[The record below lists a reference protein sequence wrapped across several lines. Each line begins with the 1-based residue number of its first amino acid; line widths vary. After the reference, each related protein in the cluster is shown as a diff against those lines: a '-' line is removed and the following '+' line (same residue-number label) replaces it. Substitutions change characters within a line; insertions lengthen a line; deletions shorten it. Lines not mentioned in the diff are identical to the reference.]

1 MMKNRMFKHLHRWL
15 VDRPFK
21 KGKVICGRYEI
32 IDVLGMGSYG
42 ITYVAND
49 IVQQKKVVV
58 KQLRKTKQRT
68 SQGLKSY
75 HYEEKL
81 LSQLNHPQI
90 PSLYEAIE
98 TDEGCFLVM
107 ELIQGKTFE
116 DLIFEEKC
124 VYTEEQALNIL
135 LNILDVVSA
144 IHEQGIVD
152 RDLRIPNIIDVNG
165 TIYVIDFGLA
175 RFLGDHEETS
185 TLIEEQQFMRQTSA
199 ASDIYALGHFLL
211 FLLYSGYELTEKQER
226 SWEQEL
232 HLSAPIKTIIQKML
246 RADESY
252 ESIKS
257 LQKDIYDYINSKNS
271 GRGKY
276 GAI

>member
-1 MMKNRMFKHLHRWL
+1 MMKNRMFKYLYRWL

-75 HYEEKL
+75 HYEAKL

-90 PSLYEAIE
+90 PSLYEAIK

-107 ELIQGKTFE
+107 ELIRGKTFE

-144 IHEQGIVD
+144 IHEQGIVH

-211 FLLYSGYELTEKQER
+211 FLLYSGYEPTEQQER

-276 GAI
+276 GTI

>member
-1 MMKNRMFKHLHRWL
+1 MFKHFHRWL

-21 KGKVICGRYEI
+21 KGTVICERYEI
-32 IDVLGMGSYG
+32 INVLGMGSYG
-42 ITYVAND
+42 ITYVASD
-49 IVQQKKVVV
+49 IVQQKEVVI

-68 SQGLKSY
+68 PQGLKSF
-75 HYEEKL
+75 HYEAKL
-81 LSQLNHPQI
+81 LSQLDHPQI
-90 PSLYEAIE
+90 PSLYEAVEI
-98 TDEGCFLVM
+98 DEGCFLVM

-116 DLIFEEKC
+116 DLIFEEKR
-124 VYTEEQALNIL
+124 VYTEEKALDIL
-135 LNILDVVSA
+135 LDILKVVSV
-144 IHEQGIVD
+144 IHEQGIVH

-175 RFLGDHEETS
+175 RFLGAHEETS
-185 TLIEEQQFMRQTSA
+185 SLIEEQQFMRQTLV

-211 FLLYSGYELTEKQER
+211 FLLYSGYEPTDKQEK

-232 HLSAPIKTIIQKML
+232 SLSAPIKTIIQKML
-246 RADESY
+246 RADEAY

-271 GRGKY
+271 GREKH

>member
-1 MMKNRMFKHLHRWL
+1 MFKHFHRWL

-21 KGKVICGRYEI
+21 KGTVICERYEI
-32 IDVLGMGSYG
+32 INILGMGSYG
-42 ITYVAND
+42 ITYVASD
-49 IVQQKKVVV
+49 IVQQKEVVI

-68 SQGLKSY
+68 PQGLKSF
-75 HYEEKL
+75 HYEAKL
-81 LSQLNHPQI
+81 LSQLDHPQI
-90 PSLYEAIE
+90 PSLYEAVEI
-98 TDEGCFLVM
+98 DEGCFLVM

-124 VYTEEQALNIL
+124 VYTEEKALVIL
-135 LNILDVVSA
+135 LDILEVVSA
-144 IHEQGIVD
+144 IHEQGIVH

-175 RFLGDHEETS
+175 RFLGAHEETS
-185 TLIEEQQFMRQTSA
+185 SLIEEQQFMRQTSV

-211 FLLYSGYELTEKQER
+211 FLLYSGYEPTEKQEK

-232 HLSAPIKTIIQKML
+232 SLSAPIKTIIQKML
-246 RADESY
+246 RADEAY

-271 GRGKY
+271 GREKH

>member
-49 IVQQKKVVV
+49 IVQQKEVVV

-75 HYEEKL
+75 HYEAKL

-116 DLIFEEKC
+116 GLIFEEKC
-124 VYTEEQALNIL
+124 VYTEEQALDIL

-144 IHEQGIVD
+144 IHEQGIVH

-211 FLLYSGYELTEKQER
+211 FLLYSGYEPTEKQER

-232 HLSAPIKTIIQKML
+232 SLSTPIKIIIQKML

>member
-1 MMKNRMFKHLHRWL
+1 MFKHLHRWL

-21 KGKVICGRYEI
+21 KGKVICGHYEI

-68 SQGLKSY
+68 PQGLKSY
-75 HYEEKL
+75 HYEAKL

-124 VYTEEQALNIL
+124 VYTEEQALDIL
-135 LNILDVVSA
+135 LDILKVVSA
-144 IHEQGIVD
+144 IHEQGIVH

-211 FLLYSGYELTEKQER
+211 FLLYSGYEPTEKQER

-232 HLSAPIKTIIQKML
+232 SLSPPIKTIIQKML

-257 LQKDIYDYINSKNS
+257 LQKDIYDYINSKNL

>member
-1 MMKNRMFKHLHRWL
+1 MFKHLHRWL

-21 KGKVICGRYEI
+21 KGTVICERYEI
-32 IDVLGMGSYG
+32 INVLGMGSYG
-42 ITYVAND
+42 ITYVASD
-49 IVQQKKVVV
+49 IVQQKEVVI

-68 SQGLKSY
+68 PQGLKSF
-75 HYEEKL
+75 HYEAKL
-81 LSQLNHPQI
+81 LSQLDHPQI
-90 PSLYEAIE
+90 PSLYEAVEI
-98 TDEGCFLVM
+98 DEGCFLVM

-116 DLIFEEKC
+116 DLIFEEKR
-124 VYTEEQALNIL
+124 VYTEEKALDIL
-135 LNILDVVSA
+135 LDILKVVSV
-144 IHEQGIVD
+144 IHEQGIVH

-175 RFLGDHEETS
+175 RFLGAHEETS
-185 TLIEEQQFMRQTSA
+185 SLIEEQQFMRQTSV

-211 FLLYSGYELTEKQER
+211 FLLYSGYEPTDKQEK

-232 HLSAPIKTIIQKML
+232 SLSAPIKTIIQKML
-246 RADESY
+246 RADEAY

-271 GRGKY
+271 GREKH

>member
-1 MMKNRMFKHLHRWL
+1 MKNRMFKHFHRWL

-21 KGKVICGRYEI
+21 KGTVICERYEI
-32 IDVLGMGSYG
+32 INVLGMGSYG
-42 ITYVAND
+42 ITYVASD
-49 IVQQKKVVV
+49 IVQQKEVVI

-68 SQGLKSY
+68 PQGLKSF
-75 HYEEKL
+75 HYEAKL
-81 LSQLNHPQI
+81 LSQLDHPQI
-90 PSLYEAIE
+90 PSLYEAVEI
-98 TDEGCFLVM
+98 DEGCFLVM

-116 DLIFEEKC
+116 DLIFEEKR
-124 VYTEEQALNIL
+124 VYTEEKALDIL
-135 LNILDVVSA
+135 LDILKVVSV
-144 IHEQGIVD
+144 IHEQGIVH

-175 RFLGDHEETS
+175 RFLGAHEETS
-185 TLIEEQQFMRQTSA
+185 SLIEEQQFMRQTSV

-211 FLLYSGYELTEKQER
+211 FLLYSGYEPTDKQEK

-232 HLSAPIKTIIQKML
+232 SLSAPIKTIIQKML
-246 RADESY
+246 RADEAY

-271 GRGKY
+271 GREKH

>member
-21 KGKVICGRYEI
+21 KGKVICGRYKI

-49 IVQQKKVVV
+49 IVQQKEVVV

-75 HYEEKL
+75 HYEAEL

-144 IHEQGIVD
+144 IHEQGIVH

-211 FLLYSGYELTEKQER
+211 FLLYSGYEPTEKQER

-232 HLSAPIKTIIQKML
+232 SLSIPIKAIIQKML

-252 ESIKS
+252 ESVKS

>member
-1 MMKNRMFKHLHRWL
+1 MMKNRMFKYLYRWL

-75 HYEEKL
+75 HYEAKL

-90 PSLYEAIE
+90 PSLYEAIK

-107 ELIQGKTFE
+107 ELIRGKTFE

-144 IHEQGIVD
+144 IHEQGIVH

-165 TIYVIDFGLA
+165 AIYVIDFGLA

-211 FLLYSGYELTEKQER
+211 FLLYSGYEPTEQQER

>member
-1 MMKNRMFKHLHRWL
+1 MFKHFHRWL

-21 KGKVICGRYEI
+21 KGTVICERYEI
-32 IDVLGMGSYG
+32 INILGMGSYG
-42 ITYVAND
+42 ITYVASD
-49 IVQQKKVVV
+49 IVQQKEVVI

-68 SQGLKSY
+68 PQGLKSF
-75 HYEEKL
+75 HYEAKL
-81 LSQLNHPQI
+81 LSQLDHPQI
-90 PSLYEAIE
+90 PSLYEAVEI
-98 TDEGCFLVM
+98 DEGCFLVM

-124 VYTEEQALNIL
+124 VYTEEKALVIL
-135 LNILDVVSA
+135 LDILEVVSA
-144 IHEQGIVD
+144 IHEQGIVH
-152 RDLRIPNIIDVNG
+152 RDLRIPNILDVKG

-175 RFLGDHEETS
+175 RFSGDHEETS
-185 TLIEEQQFMRQTSA
+185 SLIEEQQFMRQTSV

-211 FLLYSGYELTEKQER
+211 FLLYSGYEPTEKQEK

-232 HLSAPIKTIIQKML
+232 SLSAPIKTIIQKML
-246 RADESY
+246 RADEPY
-252 ESIKS
+252 ESIQS

-271 GRGKY
+271 GREKH

>member
-1 MMKNRMFKHLHRWL
+1 MMKNRMFKYLYRWL

-75 HYEEKL
+75 HYEAKL

-90 PSLYEAIE
+90 PSLYEAIK

-107 ELIQGKTFE
+107 ELIRGKTFE

-144 IHEQGIVD
+144 IHEQGIVH

-211 FLLYSGYELTEKQER
+211 FLLYSGYEPTEQQER

>member
-1 MMKNRMFKHLHRWL
+1 MKNRMFKHFHRWL
-15 VDRPFK
+15 VDRPFR
-21 KGKVICGRYEI
+21 KGTVICERYEI
-32 IDVLGMGSYG
+32 INVLGMGSYG
-42 ITYVAND
+42 ITYVASD
-49 IVQQKKVVV
+49 IVQQKEVVI

-68 SQGLKSY
+68 PQGLKSF
-75 HYEEKL
+75 HYEAKL
-81 LSQLNHPQI
+81 LSQLDHPQI
-90 PSLYEAIE
+90 PSLYEAVEI
-98 TDEGCFLVM
+98 DEGCFLVM

-116 DLIFEEKC
+116 DLIFEEKR
-124 VYTEEQALNIL
+124 VYTEEKALDIL
-135 LNILDVVSA
+135 LDILKVVSV
-144 IHEQGIVD
+144 IHEQGIVH

-175 RFLGDHEETS
+175 RFLGAHEETS
-185 TLIEEQQFMRQTSA
+185 SLIEEQQFMRQTSV

-211 FLLYSGYELTEKQER
+211 FLLYSGYEPTDKQEK

-232 HLSAPIKTIIQKML
+232 SLSAPIKTIIQKML
-246 RADESY
+246 RADEAY

-271 GRGKY
+271 GREKH

>member
-1 MMKNRMFKHLHRWL
+1 MKNRMFKHFHRWL

-21 KGKVICGRYEI
+21 KGTVICECYEI
-32 IDVLGMGSYG
+32 INVLGMGSYG
-42 ITYVAND
+42 ITYVASD
-49 IVQQKKVVV
+49 IVQQKEVVI

-68 SQGLKSY
+68 PQGLKSF
-75 HYEEKL
+75 HYEAKL
-81 LSQLNHPQI
+81 LSQLDHPQI
-90 PSLYEAIE
+90 PSLYEAVEI
-98 TDEGCFLVM
+98 DEGCFLVM

-116 DLIFEEKC
+116 DLIFEEKR
-124 VYTEEQALNIL
+124 VYTEEKALDIL
-135 LNILDVVSA
+135 LDILKVVSV
-144 IHEQGIVD
+144 IHEQGIVH

-175 RFLGDHEETS
+175 RFLGAHEETS
-185 TLIEEQQFMRQTSA
+185 SLIEEQQFMRQTSV

-211 FLLYSGYELTEKQER
+211 FLLYSGYEPTDKQEK

-232 HLSAPIKTIIQKML
+232 SLSAPIKTIIQKML
-246 RADESY
+246 RADEAY

-271 GRGKY
+271 GREKH

>member
-1 MMKNRMFKHLHRWL
+1 MMKNRMFKYLYRWL

-75 HYEEKL
+75 HYEAKL

-144 IHEQGIVD
+144 IHEQGIVH

-211 FLLYSGYELTEKQER
+211 FLLYSGYESTEKQER

>member
-1 MMKNRMFKHLHRWL
+1 MKNRMFKHFHRWL

-21 KGKVICGRYEI
+21 KGTVICERYEI
-32 IDVLGMGSYG
+32 INILGMGSYG
-42 ITYVAND
+42 ITYVASD
-49 IVQQKKVVV
+49 IVQQKEVVI

-68 SQGLKSY
+68 PQGLKSF
-75 HYEEKL
+75 HYEAKL
-81 LSQLNHPQI
+81 LSQLDHPQI

-98 TDEGCFLVM
+98 IDEGCFLVM

-124 VYTEEQALNIL
+124 VYTEEKALVIL
-135 LNILDVVSA
+135 LDILEVVSA
-144 IHEQGIVD
+144 IHEQGIVH
-152 RDLRIPNIIDVNG
+152 RDLRIPNILDVKG

-175 RFLGDHEETS
+175 RFLGDYEETS
-185 TLIEEQQFMRQTSA
+185 SLIEEQQFMRQTSV

-211 FLLYSGYELTEKQER
+211 FLLYSGYEPTEKQEK

-232 HLSAPIKTIIQKML
+232 SLSAPIKTIIQKML
-246 RADESY
+246 RADEPY
-252 ESIKS
+252 ESIQS

-271 GRGKY
+271 GREKH

>member
-68 SQGLKSY
+68 PQGLKSY
-75 HYEEKL
+75 HYEAKL

-144 IHEQGIVD
+144 IHEQGIVH

-211 FLLYSGYELTEKQER
+211 FLLYSGYEPTEQQER

>member
-1 MMKNRMFKHLHRWL
+1 MKNRMFKHLHRWL

-21 KGKVICGRYEI
+21 KGTVICERYEI
-32 IDVLGMGSYG
+32 INVLGMGSYG
-42 ITYVAND
+42 ITYVASD
-49 IVQQKKVVV
+49 IVQQKEVVI

-68 SQGLKSY
+68 PQGLKSF
-75 HYEEKL
+75 HYEAKL
-81 LSQLNHPQI
+81 LSQLDHPQI
-90 PSLYEAIE
+90 PSLYEAVEI
-98 TDEGCFLVM
+98 DEGCFLVM

-116 DLIFEEKC
+116 DLIFEEKR
-124 VYTEEQALNIL
+124 VYTEEKALDIL
-135 LNILDVVSA
+135 LDILKVVSV
-144 IHEQGIVD
+144 IHEQGIVH

-175 RFLGDHEETS
+175 RFLGAHEETS
-185 TLIEEQQFMRQTSA
+185 SLIEEQQFMRQTSV

-211 FLLYSGYELTEKQER
+211 FLLYSGYEPTDKQEK

-232 HLSAPIKTIIQKML
+232 SLSAPIKTIIQKML
-246 RADESY
+246 RADEAY

-271 GRGKY
+271 GREKH

>member
-1 MMKNRMFKHLHRWL
+1 MMKNRMFKYLYRWL

-75 HYEEKL
+75 HYEAKL

-144 IHEQGIVD
+144 IHEQGIVH

-175 RFLGDHEETS
+175 RFLGDHEEIS

-199 ASDIYALGHFLL
+199 ASDIYELGHFLL
-211 FLLYSGYELTEKQER
+211 FLLYSGYEPTEQQER

>member
-1 MMKNRMFKHLHRWL
+1 MMKNRMFKYFYRWL

-49 IVQQKKVVV
+49 IVQQKKVVI

-75 HYEEKL
+75 HYEAKL

-90 PSLYEAIE
+90 PSLYEAVE

-144 IHEQGIVD
+144 IHEQGIVH

-211 FLLYSGYELTEKQER
+211 FLLYSGYEPTEQQER

>member
-75 HYEEKL
+75 HYEAKL

-144 IHEQGIVD
+144 IHEQGIVH

-211 FLLYSGYELTEKQER
+211 FLLYSGYEPTEQQER

>member
-1 MMKNRMFKHLHRWL
+1 MKNRMFKHFHRWL

-21 KGKVICGRYEI
+21 KGTVICERYEI
-32 IDVLGMGSYG
+32 INVLGMGSYG
-42 ITYVAND
+42 ITYVASD
-49 IVQQKKVVV
+49 IVQQKEVVI

-68 SQGLKSY
+68 PQGLKSF
-75 HYEEKL
+75 HYEAKL
-81 LSQLNHPQI
+81 LSQLDHPQI
-90 PSLYEAIE
+90 PSLYEAVEI
-98 TDEGCFLVM
+98 DEGCFLVM

-116 DLIFEEKC
+116 DLIFEEKR
-124 VYTEEQALNIL
+124 VYTEEKALDIL
-135 LNILDVVSA
+135 LDILKVVSV
-144 IHEQGIVD
+144 IHEQGIVH

-175 RFLGDHEETS
+175 RFLGAHEETS
-185 TLIEEQQFMRQTSA
+185 SLIEEQQFMRQTLV

-211 FLLYSGYELTEKQER
+211 FLLYSGYEPTDKQEK

-232 HLSAPIKTIIQKML
+232 SLSAPIKTIIQKML
-246 RADESY
+246 RADEAY

-271 GRGKY
+271 GREKH

>member
-1 MMKNRMFKHLHRWL
+1 MKNRMFKHFHRWL

-21 KGKVICGRYEI
+21 KGTVICERYEI
-32 IDVLGMGSYG
+32 INILGMGSYG
-42 ITYVAND
+42 ITYVASD
-49 IVQQKKVVV
+49 IVQQKEIVI

-68 SQGLKSY
+68 PQGLKSF
-75 HYEEKL
+75 HYEAKL
-81 LSQLNHPQI
+81 LSQLDHPQI
-90 PSLYEAIE
+90 PSLYEAVEI
-98 TDEGCFLVM
+98 DEGCFLVM

-124 VYTEEQALNIL
+124 VYTEEKALVIL
-135 LNILDVVSA
+135 LDILEVVSA
-144 IHEQGIVD
+144 IHEQGIVH
-152 RDLRIPNIIDVNG
+152 RDLRIPNILDVKG

-185 TLIEEQQFMRQTSA
+185 SLIEEQQFMRQTSV

-211 FLLYSGYELTEKQER
+211 FLLYSGYEPTEKQEK

-232 HLSAPIKTIIQKML
+232 SLSAPIKTIIQKML
-246 RADESY
+246 RADEPY
-252 ESIKS
+252 ESIQS

-271 GRGKY
+271 GREKH

>member
-75 HYEEKL
+75 HYEAKL

-90 PSLYEAIE
+90 PSLYEAIK

-107 ELIQGKTFE
+107 ELIRGKTFE

-144 IHEQGIVD
+144 IHEQGIVH

-211 FLLYSGYELTEKQER
+211 FLLYSGYEPTEKQER

-232 HLSAPIKTIIQKML
+232 SLSIPIKTIIQKML

>member
-1 MMKNRMFKHLHRWL
+1 MNKRMFKYLHRWL
-15 VDRPFK
+15 VDRPLK
-21 KGKVICGRYEI
+21 KGKVICEHYEI
-32 IDVLGMGSYG
+32 INVLGMGSYG

-75 HYEEKL
+75 YYEAKL
-81 LSQLNHPQI
+81 LSQLNHPQV
-90 PSLYEAIE
+90 PSLYEAVE

-124 VYTEEQALNIL
+124 VYTEERALKIL
-135 LNILDVVSA
+135 LDILDVVSV
-144 IHEQGIVD
+144 IHEQGIVH

-185 TLIEEQQFMRQTSA
+185 SLIEEQQYMRQTSV

-211 FLLYSGYELTEKQER
+211 FLLYSGYEPTEKQER

-232 HLSAPIKTIIQKML
+232 SLSAPIKTVIQKML

-257 LQKDIYDYINSKNS
+257 LQKDIYNYMNSKNS

>member
-68 SQGLKSY
+68 PQGLKSY
-75 HYEEKL
+75 HYEAKL

-116 DLIFEEKC
+116 GLIFEEKC
-124 VYTEEQALNIL
+124 VYTEEQALDIL
-135 LNILDVVSA
+135 LDILKVVSA
-144 IHEQGIVD
+144 IHEQGIVH

-211 FLLYSGYELTEKQER
+211 FLLYSGYEPTEKQER

-232 HLSAPIKTIIQKML
+232 SLSTPIKIIIQKML

>member
-1 MMKNRMFKHLHRWL
+1 MKNRMFKHFHRWL

-21 KGKVICGRYEI
+21 KGTVICERYEI
-32 IDVLGMGSYG
+32 INVLGMGSYG
-42 ITYVAND
+42 ITYVASD
-49 IVQQKKVVV
+49 IVQQKEVVI

-68 SQGLKSY
+68 PQGLKSF
-75 HYEEKL
+75 HYEAKL
-81 LSQLNHPQI
+81 LSQLDHPQI
-90 PSLYEAIE
+90 PSLYEAVEI
-98 TDEGCFLVM
+98 DEGCFLVM
-107 ELIQGKTFE
+107 ELIQGQTFE
-116 DLIFEEKC
+116 DLIFEEKR
-124 VYTEEQALNIL
+124 VYTEEKALDIL
-135 LNILDVVSA
+135 LDILKVVSV
-144 IHEQGIVD
+144 IHEQGIVH

-175 RFLGDHEETS
+175 RFLGAHEETS
-185 TLIEEQQFMRQTSA
+185 SLIEEQQFMRQTSV

-211 FLLYSGYELTEKQER
+211 FLLYSGYEPTDKQEK

-232 HLSAPIKTIIQKML
+232 SLSAPIKTIIQKML
-246 RADESY
+246 RADEAY

-271 GRGKY
+271 GREKH

>member
-1 MMKNRMFKHLHRWL
+1 MKNRMFKHFHRWL

-21 KGKVICGRYEI
+21 KGTVICERYEI
-32 IDVLGMGSYG
+32 INVLGMGSYG
-42 ITYVAND
+42 ITYVASD
-49 IVQQKKVVV
+49 IVQQKEVVI

-68 SQGLKSY
+68 PQGLKSF
-75 HYEEKL
+75 HYEAKL
-81 LSQLNHPQI
+81 LSQLDHPQI
-90 PSLYEAIE
+90 PSLYEAVEI
-98 TDEGCFLVM
+98 DEGCFLVM

-116 DLIFEEKC
+116 DLIFEEKR
-124 VYTEEQALNIL
+124 VYTEEKALDIL
-135 LNILDVVSA
+135 LDILKVVSV
-144 IHEQGIVD
+144 IHEQGIVH

-175 RFLGDHEETS
+175 RFLGAHEETS
-185 TLIEEQQFMRQTSA
+185 TLIEEQQFMRQTSV

-211 FLLYSGYELTEKQER
+211 FLLYSGYEPTDKQEK

-232 HLSAPIKTIIQKML
+232 SLSAPIKTIIQKML
-246 RADESY
+246 RADEAY

-271 GRGKY
+271 GREKH

>member
-1 MMKNRMFKHLHRWL
+1 MKNRMFKYLYRWL

-42 ITYVAND
+42 ITYVANN

-75 HYEEKL
+75 HYEAKL

-144 IHEQGIVD
+144 IHEQGIVH

-211 FLLYSGYELTEKQER
+211 FLLYSGYEPTEQQER

>member
-1 MMKNRMFKHLHRWL
+1 MMKNRMFKYLYRWL

-75 HYEEKL
+75 HYEAKL

-90 PSLYEAIE
+90 PSLYEAIK

-107 ELIQGKTFE
+107 QLIRGKTFE

-144 IHEQGIVD
+144 IHEQGIVH

-211 FLLYSGYELTEKQER
+211 FLLYSGYEPTEQQER

>member
-1 MMKNRMFKHLHRWL
+1 MKNRMFKHFHRWL

-21 KGKVICGRYEI
+21 KGTVICERYEI
-32 IDVLGMGSYG
+32 INILGMGSYG
-42 ITYVAND
+42 ITYVASD
-49 IVQQKKVVV
+49 IVQQKEVVI

-68 SQGLKSY
+68 PQGLKSF
-75 HYEEKL
+75 HYEAKL
-81 LSQLNHPQI
+81 LSQLDHPQI
-90 PSLYEAIE
+90 PSLYEAVEI
-98 TDEGCFLVM
+98 DEGCFLVM

-124 VYTEEQALNIL
+124 VYTEEKALVIL
-135 LNILDVVSA
+135 LDILEVVSA
-144 IHEQGIVD
+144 IHEQGIVH
-152 RDLRIPNIIDVNG
+152 RDLRIPNILDVKG

-175 RFLGDHEETS
+175 RFLGDYEETS
-185 TLIEEQQFMRQTSA
+185 SLIEEQQFMRQTSV

-211 FLLYSGYELTEKQER
+211 FLLYSGYEPTEKQEK

-232 HLSAPIKTIIQKML
+232 SLSAPIKTIIQKML
-246 RADESY
+246 RADEPY
-252 ESIKS
+252 ESIQS

-271 GRGKY
+271 GREKH

>member
-1 MMKNRMFKHLHRWL
+1 MMKNRMFKYLYRWL

-75 HYEEKL
+75 HYEAKL

-90 PSLYEAIE
+90 PSLYEAIK

-107 ELIQGKTFE
+107 ELIRGKTFE

-144 IHEQGIVD
+144 IHEQGIVH

-211 FLLYSGYELTEKQER
+211 FLLYSGYEPTEKQER

-232 HLSAPIKTIIQKML
+232 SLSIPIKTIIQKML

>member
-1 MMKNRMFKHLHRWL
+1 MMKNRMFKYLYRWL

-75 HYEEKL
+75 HYEAKL

-144 IHEQGIVD
+144 IHEQGIVH

-211 FLLYSGYELTEKQER
+211 FLLYSGYEPTEQQER

-232 HLSAPIKTIIQKML
+232 SLSIPIKTIIQKML

>member
-58 KQLRKTKQRT
+58 KQLRKTKQCT

-75 HYEEKL
+75 HYEAKL

-144 IHEQGIVD
+144 IHEQGIVH

-211 FLLYSGYELTEKQER
+211 FLLYSGYEPTEKQER

>member
-1 MMKNRMFKHLHRWL
+1 MKNRMFKHFHRWL

-21 KGKVICGRYEI
+21 KGTVICERYEI
-32 IDVLGMGSYG
+32 INILGMGSYG
-42 ITYVAND
+42 ITYVASD
-49 IVQQKKVVV
+49 IVQQKEVVI

-68 SQGLKSY
+68 PQGLKSF
-75 HYEEKL
+75 HYEAKL
-81 LSQLNHPQI
+81 LSQLDHPQI
-90 PSLYEAIE
+90 PSLYEAVEI
-98 TDEGCFLVM
+98 DEGCFLVM

-124 VYTEEQALNIL
+124 VYTEKKALVIL
-135 LNILDVVSA
+135 LDILEVVSA
-144 IHEQGIVD
+144 IHEQGIVH
-152 RDLRIPNIIDVNG
+152 RDLRIPNILDVKG

-175 RFLGDHEETS
+175 RFLGDHEETGS
-185 TLIEEQQFMRQTSA
+185 LIEEQQFMRQTSV

-211 FLLYSGYELTEKQER
+211 FLLYSGYEPTEKQEK

-232 HLSAPIKTIIQKML
+232 SLSAPIKTIIQKML
-246 RADESY
+246 RADEPY
-252 ESIKS
+252 ESIQS

-271 GRGKY
+271 GREKH

>member
-1 MMKNRMFKHLHRWL
+1 MMKNRMFKYLYRWL

-75 HYEEKL
+75 HYEAKL

-90 PSLYEAIE
+90 PSLYEAIK

-107 ELIQGKTFE
+107 ELIRGKTFE

-135 LNILDVVSA
+135 LNILDVVFA
-144 IHEQGIVD
+144 IHEQGIVH

-211 FLLYSGYELTEKQER
+211 FLLYSGYEPTEQQER

>member
-1 MMKNRMFKHLHRWL
+1 MKNRMFKHFHRWL

-21 KGKVICGRYEI
+21 KGTVICERYEI
-32 IDVLGMGSYG
+32 INILGMGSYG
-42 ITYVAND
+42 ITYVASD
-49 IVQQKKVVV
+49 IVQQKEVVI

-68 SQGLKSY
+68 PQGLKSF
-75 HYEEKL
+75 HYEAKL
-81 LSQLNHPQI
+81 LSQLDHPQI
-90 PSLYEAIE
+90 PLLYEAVEI
-98 TDEGCFLVM
+98 DEGCFLVM

-124 VYTEEQALNIL
+124 VYTEEKALVIL
-135 LNILDVVSA
+135 LDILEVVST
-144 IHEQGIVD
+144 IHEQGIVH
-152 RDLRIPNIIDVNG
+152 RDLRIPNIIDVKG

-185 TLIEEQQFMRQTSA
+185 SLIEEQQFMRQTSV

-211 FLLYSGYELTEKQER
+211 FLLYSGYEPTEKQEK

-232 HLSAPIKTIIQKML
+232 SLSAPIKTIIQKML
-246 RADESY
+246 RADEPY

-271 GRGKY
+271 GREKH

>member
-1 MMKNRMFKHLHRWL
+1 MMKNRMFKYLYRWL

-75 HYEEKL
+75 HYEAKL

-98 TDEGCFLVM
+98 TDEGCYLVM

-144 IHEQGIVD
+144 IHEQGIVH

-211 FLLYSGYELTEKQER
+211 FLLYSGYEPTEQQER

-232 HLSAPIKTIIQKML
+232 HLSASIKTIIQKML

>member
-75 HYEEKL
+75 HYEAKL

-144 IHEQGIVD
+144 IHEQGIVH

-211 FLLYSGYELTEKQER
+211 FLLYSGYEPTEKQER

-232 HLSAPIKTIIQKML
+232 SLSTPIKTIIQKML

>member
-1 MMKNRMFKHLHRWL
+1 MMKNRMFKYLYRWL

-49 IVQQKKVVV
+49 IVQQKEVVV

-75 HYEEKL
+75 HYEAKL

-144 IHEQGIVD
+144 IHEQGIVH

-211 FLLYSGYELTEKQER
+211 FLLYSGYEPTEQQER

>member
-1 MMKNRMFKHLHRWL
+1 MMKNRMFKYLYRWL

-75 HYEEKL
+75 HYEAKL

-144 IHEQGIVD
+144 IHEQGIVH

-211 FLLYSGYELTEKQER
+211 FLLYSGYEPTEQQER